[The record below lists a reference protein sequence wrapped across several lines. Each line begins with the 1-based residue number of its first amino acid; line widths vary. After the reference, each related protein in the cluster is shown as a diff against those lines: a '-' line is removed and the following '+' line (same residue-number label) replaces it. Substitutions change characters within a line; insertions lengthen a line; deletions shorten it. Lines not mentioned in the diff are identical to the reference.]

1 MGFIRNFG
9 LACEA
14 EIAVSW
20 EPGLE
25 EGGAE
30 AEMMPGWL
38 GMETGWSFLAN
49 LYKESH
55 FGASLYRGVLFCCCL
70 QS

>member
-1 MGFIRNFG
+1 MGFIRSFG

-14 EIAVSW
+14 EGAVSW
-20 EPGLE
+20 EPGLG
-25 EGGAE
+25 EGRAE
-30 AEMMPGWL
+30 AEIMLGRL
-38 GMETGWSFLAN
+38 GMETGRSFLAN

-70 QS
+70 HS